1 LVKVEFVLLHRILD
15 TKDEEDIFLAE
26 ESMGDLIT
34 LPVTTELISSG
45 IEADRAIELDGGL
58 GVALHFSQ
66 PAEFWLVLTDR
77 YSKNKI
83 LEGFR
88 QKQDRLTWE
97 EAKTTEGEFFE
108 AVIEYFSSSLKSELF
123 CERCDVQGGPLYVE
137 ERIRR
142 LESFLAPRIHPETS
156 LLEICCGSGM
166 ATQSLRRLGAR
177 PLSMELDHCEMC
189 QGLKAGKLEPNR
201 SFVLDARLLNF
212 FFKPESF
219 DTVVGFM
226 VGLIDQINWSKW
238 REILMTASSLA
249 KNTVL
254 YTVYTKKEADLIA
267 KTLHEAGWV
276 ASLIDNHD
284 ASGIY
289 DQWIVQA
296 KRSS

>member
-1 LVKVEFVLLHRILD
+1 MLLHRILD

-34 LPVTTELISSG
+34 LPVTSELVSSG
-45 IEADRAIELDGGL
+45 IEADRAIELGEGL
-58 GVALHFSQ
+58 GVALHLTE
-66 PAEFWLVLTDR
+66 PAEFWLVLTDK

-83 LEGFR
+83 VENLR
-88 QKQDRLTWE
+88 KQQEKLTWE
-97 EAKTTEGEFFE
+97 RAKMTESEFFE
-108 AVIEYFSSSLKSELF
+108 AIIEYFSSSLTSELF
-123 CERCDVQGGPLYVE
+123 CELCDVQGGPLYVE

-142 LESFLAPRIHPETS
+142 LESFLAPRIPRETS
-156 LLEICCGSGM
+156 LLEICCGNGM

-177 PLSMELDHCEMC
+177 PISMELDRCEMC

-219 DTVVGFM
+219 DIVVGFM

-238 REILMTASSLA
+238 KEILLTASGLA
-249 KNTVL
+249 KNTVI

-267 KTLHEAGWV
+267 KTLHEAGWA